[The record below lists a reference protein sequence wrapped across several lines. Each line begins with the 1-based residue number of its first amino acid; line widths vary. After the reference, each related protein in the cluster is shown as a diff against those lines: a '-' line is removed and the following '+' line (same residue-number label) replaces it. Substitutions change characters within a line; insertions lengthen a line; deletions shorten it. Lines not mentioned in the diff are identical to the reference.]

1 MPHFGG
7 WHYPGWMTVID
18 LHYNTPKVD
27 GKVSWKHT
35 YIMEKRQ
42 KLIIGLATA
51 WSGGPAPPALNV
63 PV

>member
-1 MPHFGG
+1 M
-7 WHYPGWMTVID
+7 ID

-51 WSGGPAPPALNV
+51 WSGGPALPALNV

>member
-1 MPHFGG
+1 M
-7 WHYPGWMTVID
+7 ID

-51 WSGGPAPPALNV
+51 WSGGPALPALNPLFPDDV
-63 PV
+63 RYVA